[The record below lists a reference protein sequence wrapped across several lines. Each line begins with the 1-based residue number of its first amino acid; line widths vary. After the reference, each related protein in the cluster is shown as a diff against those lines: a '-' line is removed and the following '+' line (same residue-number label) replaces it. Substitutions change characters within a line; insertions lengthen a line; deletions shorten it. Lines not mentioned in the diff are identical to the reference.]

1 MFFIKEVFKLPIP
14 KEIQEILNNLQLIIQ
29 KLNIIRL
36 EISKMF
42 GENKW
47 KEANLIPLSKITNS
61 HIKFKNNILQVCNM
75 MQDHSNVQSII
86 VFMLKLLVV
95 IRTKI
100 FAELF
105 QLKFNDLNNRD
116 KQYQWPAQINLLDAD
131 TKN

>member
-1 MFFIKEVFKLPIP
+1 M
-14 KEIQEILNNLQLIIQ
+14 Q
-29 KLNIIRL
+29 KLHFINKIIYYF
-36 EISKMF
+36 I
-42 GENKW
+42 
-47 KEANLIPLSKITNS
+47 
-61 HIKFKNNILQVCNM
+61 IKFKNNILQVCNM